1 MSQCTS
7 GHGKQEKKL
16 QVSQT
21 KETIK
26 IENKKLKLI
35 TRKISVKCILL
46 TKVKPNKLIVV

>member
-7 GHGKQEKKL
+7 GHGKQEKNL

-35 TRKISVKCILL
+35 TRKYQSNVFFWQK
-46 TKVKPNKLIVV
+46 